1 MASSSKLRSSCSF
14 PNLLLSCLHLIL
26 FILSSASIAPIVF
39 LKLPPTSLGWAFIAV
54 SSVSLLSAAVGLYS
68 QVTRLCFVTHVSL
81 LLASSAAQLLGV
93 LTLFAREG
101 SSLSMLKSPRGP
113 REAKLVVRVECG
125 ILVAMF
131 LMQIGVLALTCA
143 VHMCWVREY
152 EGLAAEREAAAARRR
167 SRRGARVQEEST
179 ANAAKIADFKAKE
192 LDEKMKSKY
201 GQWVKTDFEG

>member
-14 PNLLLSCLHLIL
+14 PNLLLSCFHFIL

-39 LKLPPTSLGWAFIAV
+39 LKMPPTSLGWAFLAV
-54 SSVSLLSAAVGLYS
+54 SSVSLLSASVGFYS
-68 QVTRLCFVTHVSL
+68 QVTRFCFVTHVSL
-81 LLASSAAQLLGV
+81 LVASSAAQLLGV
-93 LTLFAREG
+93 LTLFSRER
-101 SSLSMLKSPRGP
+101 SSLSMLKSHRDP

-152 EGLAAEREAAAARRR
+152 EGLAAATRRR
-167 SRRGARVQEEST
+167 SRRVARVQEEPA
-179 ANAAKIADFKAKE
+179 ANSAKIANVKAKE
-192 LDEKMKSKY
+192 LDEKMESKY